1 MSPAPNRPAK
11 EPKAFSPILL
21 LPNMLTVTA
30 ICAGLTAI
38 RAGVH
43 GNYELA
49 VQLII
54 VAGILDGLDGRLARA
69 LGSASK
75 IGAELDSLADFVN
88 FGVATPL
95 TLYFWAL
102 QDSGG
107 IGWIAVLV
115 FSICCVFRLARFNV
129 GSKTGGGLG
138 GAYFEGVPSP
148 AGALVVMLPLYVSFA
163 FADRPS
169 IPALLISLHMIVIGL
184 LMISSLPTWSFKT
197 TRIARGNVKFFLVG
211 VAAVGALLVTY
222 AWRTLIVLCLA
233 YIVTVL
239 WAWLNRRRLSR
250 R

>member
-1 MSPAPNRPAK
+1 MATPPTRPQK
-11 EPKAFSPILL
+11 ERQAFSLILL

-54 VAGILDGLDGRLARA
+54 VASILDGLDGRLARA

-102 QDSGG
+102 QDFRG

-148 AGALVVMLPLYVSFA
+148 AGAMVVMLPLYVSFA
-163 FADRPS
+163 FADGPVV
-169 IPALLISLHMIVIGL
+169 PPLVISLHMIVMGL

-197 TRIARGNVKFFLVG
+197 TRISRGNVKYVLVG
-211 VAAVGALLVTY
+211 MAAFGAALATF
-222 AWRTLIVLCLA
+222 AWQMLILASLA
-233 YIVTVL
+233 YIATVI
-239 WAWLNRRRLSR
+239 WAWVNRKRLSR

>member
-1 MSPAPNRPAK
+1 MARAPKRPRS
-11 EPKAFSPILL
+11 EQKAFSPILL

-102 QDSGG
+102 QDIRG

-115 FSICCVFRLARFNV
+115 YAVCCVFRLARFNV

-148 AGALVVMLPLYVSFA
+148 AGALVVMLPLYLSFA
-163 FADRPS
+163 FADGPVV
-169 IPALLISLHMIVIGL
+169 PPLVISLHMIVMGL

-197 TRIARGNVKFFLVG
+197 TRIQRGNVKYFLVG
-211 VAAVGALLVTY
+211 VAAAGAALATY
-222 AWRTLIVLCLA
+222 AWHTLIVLSLA
-233 YIVTVL
+233 YIGMVI
-239 WAWLNRRRLSR
+239 WALITRTRRSR

>member
-1 MSPAPNRPAK
+1 MATPPTRSEQERQ
-11 EPKAFSPILL
+11 AFSPILL

-75 IGAELDSLADFVN
+75 IGAELNSLADFVN

-102 QDSGG
+102 QDFRG

-129 GSKTGGGLG
+129 GSKSGGLS

-163 FADRPS
+163 FGHGPVV
-169 IPALLISLHMIVIGL
+169 PPLVISLNMIVVGL

-197 TRIARGNVKFFLVG
+197 TRISRKNVKYVLVG
-211 VAAVGALLVTY
+211 VAAFGAALATF
-222 AWRTLIVLCLA
+222 AWHTLILLSVA
-233 YIVTVL
+233 YIVTVI
-239 WAWLNRRRLSR
+239 WAGINRKRLSR

>member
-1 MSPAPNRPAK
+1 MATAPKPPAK
-11 EPKAFSPILL
+11 ERQAFSPILL

-95 TLYFWAL
+95 TLYFWGL
-102 QDSGG
+102 QDYRG

-163 FADRPS
+163 FADGPVV
-169 IPALLISLHMIVIGL
+169 PPWLISLQLIVVGL

-197 TRIARGNVKFFLVG
+197 TRIQRGNVKYFLVA
-211 VAAVGALLVTY
+211 VAAVGAALATY
-222 AWRTLIVLCLA
+222 AWQMLILLSLA
-233 YIVTVL
+233 YIGMVL
-239 WAWLNRRRLSR
+239 WALITRSR
-250 R
+250 RSRR